1 MRITQNHKVYLKGV
15 LERFHSTLKNM
26 IRTYCLDNEKDWDE
40 GISLL
45 LFAVRE
51 SVQESLGFSPFELV
65 FGHSVRGP
73 LKLLKENWLS
83 ENTESLNLLDYV
95 SKFRDK
101 LKEACEL
108 AQQNL
113 KNSLSKMKM
122 LFEKELQNR
131 VFNPGG
137 KISVSSP
144 GQLNKLQARDLGSS
158 LVRQTVETLHWTIR
172 NCDGRCL
179 THVCDVNMVKPYFER
194 GIT

>member
-1 MRITQNHKVYLKGV
+1 
-15 LERFHSTLKNM
+15 M

-83 ENTESLNLLDYV
+83 ENTEGLNLLDYV

-101 LKEACEL
+101 LKKDCEL

-113 KNSLSKMKM
+113 KNSQSKMKM
-122 LFEKELQNR
+122 LYDRKSQNR
-131 VFNPGG
+131 VFKPGD
-137 KISVSSP
+137 KVSVSSP
-144 GQLNKLQARDLGSS
+144 GQMNKMQARDLGSY
-158 LVRQTVETLHWTIR
+158 LR
-172 NCDGRCL
+172 
-179 THVCDVNMVKPYFER
+179 
-194 GIT
+194 